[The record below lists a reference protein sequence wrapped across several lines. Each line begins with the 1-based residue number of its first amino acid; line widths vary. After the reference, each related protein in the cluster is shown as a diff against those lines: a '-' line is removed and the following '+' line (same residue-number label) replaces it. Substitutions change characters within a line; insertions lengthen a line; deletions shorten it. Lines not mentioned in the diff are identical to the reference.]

1 MSVIKAERVVDF
13 IGDETLY
20 HFKVEIIEIEK
31 VMVSVFNT
39 QTGVT
44 YKTYINKC
52 DDWFKSNIYIFTGD
66 FRKVFSI
73 LNESLIENK
82 ETLPHKEYEEHDMI
96 KIIIN
101 YEHELYPFELELPIK
116 KYVSENGVLDDRI
129 NSLEYQVH
137 VLKNMLSSKTSIH
150 SSDGKIYNE
159 VGNLIYE
166 GEMKDGKRHGE
177 GIEYCP
183 TTGDK
188 LRKGTFKDGYYNGT
202 VIRYNHD
209 WFDKCCIEE
218 ESEYKQGKKHG
229 FHKHY
234 AARKCGDAYL
244 YTTANY
250 YRGIM
255 HGESINYDEIGN
267 INITVM
273 YNMGVQ
279 DMNYKPN
286 SSDSRDNGRRSGGDR
301 YDDIRG

>member
-66 FRKVFSI
+66 FKKVFSI

-82 ETLPHKEYEEHDMI
+82 ETLPHKEYEENDMI

-129 NSLEYQVH
+129 NSLEYQVR
-137 VLKNMLSSKTSIH
+137 VLKNMLMQAPPANSKIANLEKDNIAMKEQIKVLVEIIEIMGPQYMRSSLNTDREFGNYNILGSLETVSCRGNGKTDPPVNPPKYIEQLINTEKSNSIGGTWTINEDGSILSSKSP
-150 SSDGKIYNE
+150 DG
-159 VGNLIYE
+159 
-166 GEMKDGKRHGE
+166 M
-177 GIEYCP
+177 
-183 TTGDK
+183 
-188 LRKGTFKDGYYNGT
+188 F
-202 VIRYNHD
+202 
-209 WFDKCCIEE
+209 W
-218 ESEYKQGKKHG
+218 
-229 FHKHY
+229 
-234 AARKCGDAYL
+234 
-244 YTTANY
+244 
-250 YRGIM
+250 
-255 HGESINYDEIGN
+255 
-267 INITVM
+267 
-273 YNMGVQ
+273 
-279 DMNYKPN
+279 
-286 SSDSRDNGRRSGGDR
+286 SGGAWLSMKKYFKWDKVLK
-301 YDDIRG
+301 